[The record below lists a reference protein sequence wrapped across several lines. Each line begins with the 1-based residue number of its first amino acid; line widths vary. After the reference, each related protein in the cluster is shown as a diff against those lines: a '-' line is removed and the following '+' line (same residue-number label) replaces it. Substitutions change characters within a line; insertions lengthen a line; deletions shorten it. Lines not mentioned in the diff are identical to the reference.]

1 MATQAYRNIMRA
13 ARVAFNGDAPV
24 LLEAKNQIRQSFLSN
39 AKMGAA
45 EPATAEAIQHA
56 NEVANFLRVNL
67 VQGRKMGDADNTY
80 QLRIHKDTER
90 GDNDSIKTAGAGVS
104 GGGCGCK

>member
-1 MATQAYRNIMRA
+1 MVRNTSTEGPA
-13 ARVAFNGDAPV
+13 ASHLHILTRCVGDTPV

-45 EPATAEAIQHA
+45 EPATKEAIQHA

-67 VQGRKMGDADNTY
+67 VQGRHMGDADNTY
-80 QLRIHKDTER
+80 RKQ
-90 GDNDSIKTAGAGVS
+90 SSAV
-104 GGGCGCK
+104 CGQFL